1 MKTAKNIGIW
11 MDHSSAHL
19 IDLTSDP
26 VENKLITSQFFQHTK
41 EERILKGEGMMHT
54 KEQHQ
59 QSEYYHHVAHVI
71 RNYDHVLL
79 FGPSD
84 AKSELHNIIKV
95 DPLFSK
101 IRIDVKQADKM
112 NEFQQ
117 QLFVKEYFD
126 HPD

>member
-1 MKTAKNIGIW
+1 
-11 MDHSSAHL
+11 MDHASAHL
-19 IDLTSDP
+19 TDLTNNP
-26 VENKLITSQFFQHTK
+26 IENKVVTSQFFQHTK
-41 EERILKGEGMMHT
+41 EDRIKKGESMMHS

-59 QSEYYHHVAHVI
+59 QSEYYHHLADII

-79 FGPSD
+79 FGPTD
-84 AKSELHNIIKV
+84 AKSELHNMLKE
-95 DPLFSK
+95 DAMFSK
-101 IRIDVKQADKM
+101 IRIDLKQSDKM